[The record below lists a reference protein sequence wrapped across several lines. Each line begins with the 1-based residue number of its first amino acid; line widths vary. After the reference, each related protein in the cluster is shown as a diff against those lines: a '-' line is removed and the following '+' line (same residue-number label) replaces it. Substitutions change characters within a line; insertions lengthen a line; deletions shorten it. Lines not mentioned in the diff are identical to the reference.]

1 MMCRRI
7 QRLLAVA
14 VVVSLPGIA
23 IAQQPAGETEA
34 AQVLDQLTQINQALK
49 RIADSLEGQL
59 DGQRLDLM
67 LKRLEVSE
75 RRVAVLQEQVQEAQA
90 SRSLLE
96 DQKARTELQLSEMA
110 DRIAAGDL
118 ELSDTEAETVVTQ
131 MELDLEQSSARI
143 AELDRQLV
151 GLENELTRARK
162 EIRDWQ
168 NFVDRELAGR

>member
-1 MMCRRI
+1 MCRRV
-7 QRLLAVA
+7 QRLIAVA

-23 IAQQPAGETEA
+23 IAQQPASGSEA
-34 AQVLDQLTQINQALK
+34 AQVLDQLTEINLTLK

-75 RRVAVLQEQVQEAQA
+75 RRVAALQEQVQKGQA

-96 DQKARTELQLSEMA
+96 DQKARAELQLSEMA
-110 DRIAAGDL
+110 DRLAAGKL

-131 MELDLEQSSARI
+131 MELDLEQLSSRI
-143 AELDRQLV
+143 SELDRKIA
-151 GLENELTRARK
+151 GLENELTRARE

-168 NFVDRELAGR
+168 DYVDRELAGR